1 MPISHWMS
9 SIEPSSM
16 VAASATPALLTMRLT
31 FPCSATTWSAQA
43 NTAARSAT
51 STRCEVTFTP
61 LPSHR
66 ATVLASPVSLTSLR
80 ARCAPRRASSRAS
93 ARPMPE
99 PAPVMAAT
107 RPLKV
112 SIETSCHR
120 SMADCQGGSRNR
132 SAATDPPRVRHG
144 RLHAIPPRAAMA
156 GQHVARLD
164 VLEAIEG
171 GHGQVA
177 VRIGSARLQLR
188 HVAPSECRVHGAQEI
203 ADEDDTV
210 LGELQHAASGGVP
223 RGVEDP
229 RMAGHVQLLAVLHR

>member
-43 NTAARSAT
+43 NTASRSAT

-61 LPSHR
+61 LPSHID
-66 ATVLASPVSLTSLR
+66 TVSARPASLTSLR

-112 SIETSCHR
+112 SIDTSCHR
-120 SMADCQGGSRNR
+120 PMADYQGGTHRA
-132 SAATDPPRVRHG
+132 SATPDLARVGDR
-144 RLHAIPPRAAMA
+144 RLHPVPPGAAVSR
-156 GQHVARLD
+156 QHVARLD
-164 VLEAIEG
+164 ALQPLQRR
-171 GHGQVA
+171 HRQVA
-177 VRIGSARLQLR
+177 VRVGTPGLQLG
-188 HVAPSECRVHGAQEI
+188 HITAPERGVDGAQQI
-203 ADEDDTV
+203 ADKHHAV
-210 LGELQHAASGGVP
+210 LGELQHAATGGVT
-223 RGVEDP
+223 RRV
-229 RMAGHVQLLAVLHR
+229 H